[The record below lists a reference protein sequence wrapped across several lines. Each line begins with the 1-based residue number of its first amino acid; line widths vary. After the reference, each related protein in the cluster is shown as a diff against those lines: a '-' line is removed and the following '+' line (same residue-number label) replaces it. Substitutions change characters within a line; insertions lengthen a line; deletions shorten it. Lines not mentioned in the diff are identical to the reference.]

1 MTRPEKWPSPTRNY
15 SGLIGHL
22 PRWGADSLE
31 LLEEGARLGPVF
43 TVQLWRPVT
52 IGHSPAWNRLV
63 LGNTAGF
70 RSRGSMSQLSPYLAA
85 GIVAT
90 DAPDHRARRA
100 LLNPAFHRRMVTPQF
115 ADQFAAVVR
124 EHLPQGEFDAV
135 AWASRMVRA
144 LLSTAFLGRNFP
156 DRVLRSFLTP
166 LDQGLPG
173 PLLPRPFRIRTMDR
187 ALHRTFADPDPETLA
202 PLFASIP
209 GGVQE
214 ARVAIAAAYDTTA
227 HTLAFA
233 LWELAGHPELNT
245 ARATESMVQETMR
258 LYPAGWIG
266 SRVAVTDTEFDG
278 RKIPA
283 GRMVLYSPYLTHRNP
298 QLWDD
303 PLTFRPDRFT
313 GRLPAWGYLP
323 FAAGERTC
331 LGAALATLMLR
342 TVISA
347 FAGAGLQRIST
358 AVRPRGVITLTPD
371 GPIVLRRTTT
381 TTTTATSTSTST
393 MTGTATYTAPVHV
406 PHRPG
411 APMVASQPLWG

>member
-1 MTRPEKWPSPTRNY
+1 
-15 SGLIGHL
+15 
-22 PRWGADSLE
+22 
-31 LLEEGARLGPVF
+31 
-43 TVQLWRPVT
+43 
-52 IGHSPAWNRLV
+52 
-63 LGNTAGF
+63 
-70 RSRGSMSQLSPYLAA
+70 
-85 GIVAT
+85 
-90 DAPDHRARRA
+90 
-100 LLNPAFHRRMVTPQF
+100 
-115 ADQFAAVVR
+115 
-124 EHLPQGEFDAV
+124 
-135 AWASRMVRA
+135 
-144 LLSTAFLGRNFP
+144 
-156 DRVLRSFLTP
+156 
-166 LDQGLPG
+166 GLPG

-187 ALHRTFADPDPETLA
+187 ALHRAFDDPDPETLA

-233 LWELAGHPELNT
+233 LWELAGHPEFNT
-245 ARATESMVQETMR
+245 AQATESMVQEAMR

-278 RKIPA
+278 RTIPA

-313 GRLPAWGYLP
+313 GGLPAWGYLP

-371 GPIVLRRTTT
+371 GPIVLRRTA
-381 TTTTATSTSTST
+381 TATATATATSASTSTST

-406 PHRPG
+406 RHRPG
-411 APMVASQPLWG
+411 APMVACQPLWG